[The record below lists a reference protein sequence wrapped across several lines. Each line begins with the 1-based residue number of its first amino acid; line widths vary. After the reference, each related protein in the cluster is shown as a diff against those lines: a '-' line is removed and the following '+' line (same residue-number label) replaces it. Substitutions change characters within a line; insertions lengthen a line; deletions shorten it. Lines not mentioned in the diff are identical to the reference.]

1 MGFSLGD
8 IIDPLGAPGR
18 SFNAKEAQKQREWEE
33 RMANTAHQR
42 EVADLK
48 AAGLNPILSGTGGA
62 GAQTP
67 SGAVATSPS
76 ASSDPLTI
84 IMGLLQGASQ
94 AKLNNS
100 AADLNKSKQETEK
113 IGQQLTAEQI
123 LKTREDT
130 RNSQIEA
137 DRKALEYAKDKPI
150 LESEREYNAS
160 IVGQLGQK
168 SKRLYEDYGHWA
180 DLIFKAFGIVRGL
193 SILKNLKTSGIKDGS
208 QMSMSK
214 IIKEIEGAPQLNQIL
229 RGGTL

>member
-1 MGFSLGD
+1 MGFHVSDLL
-8 IIDPLGAPGR
+8 DPLGAPGR
-18 SFNAKEAQKQREWEE
+18 DFNAKEAQKQRDWEE

-67 SGAVATSPS
+67 SGAVATSPNPS
-76 ASSDPLTI
+76 GDPLTM

-100 AADLNKSKQETEK
+100 AAGLNAAKEKSEEM
-113 IGQQLTAEQI
+113 GQQLTAEQI
-123 LKTREDT
+123 LKTREET
-130 RNSQIEA
+130 RNSQIDA
-137 DRKALEYAKDKPI
+137 DRKALEYAKDRPI

-168 SKRLYEDYGHWA
+168 AKRLYEDYGHWA
-180 DLIFKAFGIVRGL
+180 DLVFKAFGIVRGL
-193 SILKNLKTSGIKDGS
+193 AILKNLKLSGIKNAS
-208 QMSMSK
+208 QMSMGN
-214 IIKEIEGAPQLNQIL
+214 IIKEIEGAPQINQIL
-229 RGGTL
+229 RGGL